1 MPVTSNRKITIT
13 FENDIEY
20 SQAFDAIQNGSSPG
34 AIDVVG
40 LIAGAN
46 TITVPSG
53 STGATIIPPSTNT
66 ETMTLKG
73 VSGDTGIA
81 LALTSPTSIALAT
94 VTTFV
99 ITAGGVISLKI
110 IWS

>member
-1 MPVTSNRKITIT
+1 MPVTSNRKVTIT

-20 SQAFDAIQNGSSPG
+20 SQEFSAIQNSASPG
-34 AIDVVG
+34 AIDVVA
-40 LIAGAN
+40 LVVGAN
-46 TITVPSG
+46 TITVPTG
-53 STGATIIPPSTNT
+53 ATGATIIPPATNT

-81 LALTSPTSIALAT
+81 LALTSPTSIGLAT
-94 VTTFV
+94 VTSFV
-99 ITAGGVISLKI
+99 ITAGGTITLKI